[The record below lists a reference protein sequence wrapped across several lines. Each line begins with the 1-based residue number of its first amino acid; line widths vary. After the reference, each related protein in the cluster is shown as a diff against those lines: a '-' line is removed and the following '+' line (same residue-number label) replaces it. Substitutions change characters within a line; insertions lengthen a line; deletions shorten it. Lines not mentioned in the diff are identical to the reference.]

1 MDIDKAESDDEKRPG
16 AEEDAAM
23 SDAPLL
29 ADNNSRA
36 NSVPL
41 HEEAKPETEAGQR
54 LNQTKKDKPS
64 TVVDLTGD
72 GESSDDPVVDLT
84 TPKQDLLYDGQPEQA
99 TDEQIAAW
107 SWEKLEERQDRK
119 RIVIKVVRSMQKAE
133 FSAIRRRL
141 QGLKPKNQKDF
152 QDELKRTL
160 ASISNDE
167 GRVPGMLKPDYDL
180 LYVITKIFM
189 CWIHAS
195 YRYWTME
202 KIPKSAVAET
212 WQECVKNI
220 HPFTILL
227 MFIARYDLNPIRAK
241 FPKFK
246 GFDAEQKPSAAP
258 LTPKASTSKISP
270 SEPLVVDSE
279 SDEVP
284 PEQETPA
291 KIRRRIVKDKQAINK
306 RLNAQARMQSQVDRS
321 SQLKNML
328 GHDMIDGNRGIIVN
342 PEQPEEDAY
351 IYIDPLSEIARAIK
365 PHQIDGVQFMW
376 REIVSAT
383 QDEGEMNGCVL
394 AHTMGLGKTMQ
405 AITLLVTISQ
415 AARSTN
421 SIISSQ
427 IPAAM
432 KKMRALVICPAS
444 LINNWEAEFFMWA
457 PKPRHENIGDIRR
470 VDAEV
475 SPAERPQ
482 VIAEWHEH

>member
-16 AEEDAAM
+16 AQEDAAM
-23 SDAPLL
+23 SNAPLL

-41 HEEAKPETEAGQR
+41 YEEAKAEPEAGRR

-64 TVVDLTGD
+64 IVVDLTGD

-84 TPKQDLLYDGQPEQA
+84 TPKQDSLYDGRPEQA

-107 SWEKLEERQDRK
+107 SWEKLEEHQDRK

-141 QGLKPKNQKDF
+141 QGLKPKNQRDF

-189 CWIHAS
+189 CWVHAS

-202 KIPKSAVAET
+202 KIPKSAVAEI

-241 FPKFK
+241 FSKFK
-246 GFDAEQKPSAAP
+246 GFDAEQKPSATP
-258 LTPKASTSKISP
+258 LTSKASTSKISP
-270 SEPLVVDSE
+270 SKPL
-279 SDEVP
+279 
-284 PEQETPA
+284 
-291 KIRRRIVKDKQAINK
+291 
-306 RLNAQARMQSQVDRS
+306 
-321 SQLKNML
+321 
-328 GHDMIDGNRGIIVN
+328 
-342 PEQPEEDAY
+342 
-351 IYIDPLSEIARAIK
+351 
-365 PHQIDGVQFMW
+365 
-376 REIVSAT
+376 
-383 QDEGEMNGCVL
+383 
-394 AHTMGLGKTMQ
+394 
-405 AITLLVTISQ
+405 
-415 AARSTN
+415 
-421 SIISSQ
+421 
-427 IPAAM
+427 
-432 KKMRALVICPAS
+432 
-444 LINNWEAEFFMWA
+444 
-457 PKPRHENIGDIRR
+457 
-470 VDAEV
+470 
-475 SPAERPQ
+475 
-482 VIAEWHEH
+482 